1 MRKLYRS
8 TSCLL
13 VAAIVLATPL
23 ASLAQSQATQ
33 APIVHSTAAELGRE
47 DRTIT
52 AKIVSVDQAS
62 RLVTLRGPKG
72 KEVTLQVGPEV
83 ANFDQLKA
91 GDQVT
96 AHYQAALA
104 LQVMPADST
113 KAGVDVASHST
124 PAQPGSTPG
133 LKKGDS
139 ITVTSK
145 LTALDLKNHTLTLTG
160 ADDKPRVIEVKDPE
174 RQAKMSSLKVGD
186 MVVVTYVEALAVKVT
201 PKEKG

>member
-8 TSCLL
+8 TSCLFG
-13 VAAIVLATPL
+13 AAIVLAMPL
-23 ASLAQSQATQ
+23 SCLAQAQASQEPTVRSA
-33 APIVHSTAAELGRE
+33 AAELGRE
-47 DRTIT
+47 DRTISAT
-52 AKIVSVDQAS
+52 VVSVDQAS

-72 KEVTLQVGPEV
+72 KEVTLQAGPEV
-83 ANFDQLKA
+83 ENFDQLKA

-124 PAQPGSTPG
+124 PAEQGSMPG

-160 ADDKPRVIEVKDPE
+160 ADGKSRVIEVKDPE

-201 PKEKG
+201 PKAKG